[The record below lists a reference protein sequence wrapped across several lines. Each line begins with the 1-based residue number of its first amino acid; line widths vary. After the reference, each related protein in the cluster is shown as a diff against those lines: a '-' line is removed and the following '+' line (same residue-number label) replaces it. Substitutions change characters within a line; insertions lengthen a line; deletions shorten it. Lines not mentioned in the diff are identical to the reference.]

1 VSRLGLYL
9 TEDIKD
15 CRRTSSVLPL
25 ALPGSQS
32 PDPAMGRLDLD
43 HSIEG
48 RALMFGSW
56 LSVNEQQLT
65 VNANAREV
73 SDEAGGIV
81 ERNV

>member
-1 VSRLGLYL
+1 
-9 TEDIKD
+9 
-15 CRRTSSVLPL
+15 
-25 ALPGSQS
+25 
-32 PDPAMGRLDLD
+32 MGRLDLD